1 METYVILRDL
11 AIIILAAKFMAIL
24 AKKLKA
30 PGVVGEI
37 IAGLILGPALL
48 NFVKPGDFIN
58 QMAEIGVILIMFSA
72 GLETN
77 LKELKKS
84 GLIALVIACVGVLVP
99 LVGGTILY
107 MCIHGFAAP
116 GSEEFLRA
124 LFIGSIMTATSVGIT
139 VETLR
144 EMGYLNGRVGQTI
157 LSAAIIDDVI
167 GIIVLTFVLGMKDPN
182 SNTLLVIGKTALFLV
197 ISLVGGYIVYHLMK
211 LVDARYPHTRR
222 IPIIGLGLCFIM
234 AYAAEKYFGIADITG
249 AYVAG
254 IILCNIRDASYIDRK
269 VSINSYMIFAPVFF
283 VAIGLKTDFSKIDM
297 DMIWFS
303 VAFVIVALLTKVI
316 GCGLTAALCRF
327 KPIDCL
333 KVGAGMMTRGEVAL
347 IITNK
352 GLNLGIIDS
361 SYFTAVILLIIIS
374 SISVPIILKI
384 LYTKAPDPVEEATAS
399 S

>member
-1 METYVILRDL
+1 
-11 AIIILAAKFMAIL
+11 
-24 AKKLKA
+24 
-30 PGVVGEI
+30 
-37 IAGLILGPALL
+37 
-48 NFVKPGDFIN
+48 
-58 QMAEIGVILIMFSA
+58 
-72 GLETN
+72 
-77 LKELKKS
+77 
-84 GLIALVIACVGVLVP
+84 
-99 LVGGTILY
+99 
-107 MCIHGFAAP
+107 
-116 GSEEFLRA
+116 
-124 LFIGSIMTATSVGIT
+124 
-139 VETLR
+139 
-144 EMGYLNGRVGQTI
+144 
-157 LSAAIIDDVI
+157 
-167 GIIVLTFVLGMKDPN
+167 
-182 SNTLLVIGKTALFLV
+182 
-197 ISLVGGYIVYHLMK
+197 
-211 LVDARYPHTRR
+211 
-222 IPIIGLGLCFIM
+222 M

-316 GCGLTAALCRF
+316 GCGLTAAVCRF

-333 KVGAGMMTRGEVAL
+333 KIGAGMMTRGEVAL

-384 LYTKAPDPVEEATAS
+384 LYTKAPDPVENAAAS